1 MKIKEV
7 IERLCEWHQ
16 PFIEHEGGRDKILCG
31 DADQECS
38 GIAITV
44 CATFEVL
51 KKAKEQNI
59 NLIITHESIFFGG
72 RVDADELA
80 DNDVYQAKLNYIKE
94 NNLVIWR
101 DHDHIHGNGKPF
113 YPERK
118 NPDYIFY
125 GICKELGWED
135 YVVGDKLKPLWYK
148 IPKIKAADLAD
159 FIMAKFNLQ
168 GMRIV
173 GNLDQEISTVWF
185 AEHVMGS
192 KNDGEKIKSGLKADV
207 IIPFEICDYTLTQYV
222 HDAAYLNQAKVLFEM
237 GHFNCE
243 ELGMKYM
250 LQWLPEALQEEIPM
264 VFIQSGDYFH
274 YLERVL

>member
-1 MKIKEV
+1 M
-7 IERLCEWHQ
+7 
-16 PFIEHEGGRDKILCG
+16 
-31 DADQECS
+31 
-38 GIAITV
+38 
-44 CATFEVL
+44 
-51 KKAKEQNI
+51 
-59 NLIITHESIFFGG
+59 
-72 RVDADELA
+72 
-80 DNDVYQAKLNYIKE
+80 
-94 NNLVIWR
+94 
-101 DHDHIHGNGKPF
+101 
-113 YPERK
+113 
-118 NPDYIFY
+118 
-125 GICKELGWED
+125 
-135 YVVGDKLKPLWYK
+135 VGDKLKPLWYK

-274 YLERVL
+274 YLERVLRQKYF